1 MSNSTGKIHGAL
13 HYTPCGGYIVYPLGS
28 FVVLKNIKTEKES
41 FLDGHSNEIS
51 CIAISHDGTKLVSG
65 QSNFTGVKVCGFF
78 SIS

>member
-1 MSNSTGKIHGAL
+1 
-13 HYTPCGGYIVYPLGS
+13 LGS

-65 QSNFTGVKVCGFF
+65 QSNFTGVKVWVFCVIMFF
-78 SIS
+78 ENFILFLKI